1 MPNKYPQTPDI
12 EIDLHGYTTAET
24 KTILDDLLHERRY
37 KIVRLIVGKGN
48 NSANGP
54 VLPDFV
60 RSYLVSHNIRYNQA
74 KIQHGGAG
82 AIDVFLE

>member
-24 KTILDDLLHERRY
+24 KVVLDTLLLESRY

-60 RSYLVSHNIRYNQA
+60 RSYLAGRGIRYNQA

-82 AIDVFLE
+82 AMDIFLK

>member
-24 KTILDDLLHERRY
+24 KDVLDSLLRERRHN
-37 KIVRLIVGKGN
+37 IVRLIVGKGN

-60 RSYLVSHNIRYNQA
+60 RTYLTERGIRYNQA

-82 AIDVFLE
+82 AMDVFLK

>member
-1 MPNKYPQTPDI
+1 MSNKYEQIPDE
-12 EIDLHGYTTAET
+12 EIDLHGYTTSET
-24 KTILDDLLHERRY
+24 KDVLDTLLRERQY

-60 RSYLVSHNIRYNQA
+60 RSYLVSHGIRYNQA
-74 KIQHGGAG
+74 KLQHGGAG
-82 AIDVFLE
+82 AIDVFLK